1 MAEKRSDVPW
11 VGDGEKLLQ
20 GRGQQETASLGGA
33 LGTMCSHCSLVAPR
47 SAQNLQ
53 PWHRKCGRRWPADGW
68 VHACVCLLENGLRIT
83 RGFRPERERK
93 VEEGNRNSFPLSF
106 SHSITS
112 IFQLQEELVCFSSGV
127 EGS

>member
-1 MAEKRSDVPW
+1 MSP
-11 VGDGEKLLQ
+11 G
-20 GRGQQETASLGGA
+20 
-33 LGTMCSHCSLVAPR
+33 LGTGRNFFRGGDSRRLQAWTEPWGPSAATVPFAAPR
-47 SAQNLQ
+47 SAQNLR
-53 PWHRKCGRRWPADGW
+53 PRHRKCGRRWPADGW
-68 VHACVCLLENGLRIT
+68 VHVYVCLLENDLRT
-83 RGFRPERERK
+83 TQGFRPERERR